1 VRPANISYLNVV
13 SGFPPFDV
21 HSNFL
26 KFLDLLCFCSGSG
39 NRFARVIEISHNYE
53 PSAGFPEGE
62 YTACLDELYDY
73 SMEVYARHDRSYD
86 LAPLSLPELDALLP
100 SPRLIGS
107 PESTPSPRGDQEA
120 VPASVWEPF
129 RYPLNVNIYETLC
142 AACFDHDSVGRHDEL
157 KPVIIAAIERTRAHL
172 GVTNE
177 QQHLCLARQHFEE
190 YLVAERENERDPL
203 RGRAAI
209 ENERKEMLT
218 ALQDHM
224 IVSTLQDQ
232 NLPSFDG
239 SGLVSPATSE
249 AAEDET
255 RRMREGVIKLVME
268 HFSAIVEDYHRCDV
282 DLLPRALRV
291 YVALRHPE
299 DPQTVVR
306 EAMTLAVVRL
316 YERLSEDVE
325 RPISPEGLC
334 VVVTKVLSAI
344 DVEIEKYADVWKE
357 FITGSDTLPD
367 STGLFIRAIGSR
379 TQRDPAHCIF
389 VWYDC

>member
-1 VRPANISYLNVV
+1 MV
-13 SGFPPFDV
+13 
-21 HSNFL
+21 
-26 KFLDLLCFCSGSG
+26 CFVLRRSRK
-39 NRFARVIEISHNYE
+39 RFARVIEISHDYE
-53 PSAGFPEGE
+53 ASAGFPEEE
-62 YTACLDELYDY
+62 YTSCLDELYDY

-86 LAPLSLPELDALLP
+86 LASLRLPELDAPVP
-100 SPRLIGS
+100 SPHPVGS
-107 PESTPSPRGDQEA
+107 PDSTPSPRGDQEA
-120 VPASVWEPF
+120 VPASVWGSF
-129 RYPLNVNIYETLC
+129 RYPLSTNIYETLC

-157 KPVIIAAIERTRAHL
+157 KHDILIAIERTRAHL

-190 YLVAERENERDPL
+190 YVVAEHENARDPL

-209 ENERKEMLT
+209 ENERKEMLA
-218 ALQDHM
+218 ALQDHI

-255 RRMREGVIKLVME
+255 RRMRESVIKPIME
-268 HFSAIVEDYHRCDV
+268 HFSAVVEDYHRCDI

-306 EAMTLAVVRL
+306 EVMTLAVVRM
-316 YERLSEDVE
+316 YERLSEGAE
-325 RPISPEGLC
+325 RPISPAGLC
-334 VVVTKVLSAI
+334 MVVTKVLSAI
-344 DVEIEKYADVWKE
+344 DLEIEKYADVWKDY
-357 FITGSDTLPD
+357 IAGSDNVPD
-367 STGLFIRAIGSR
+367 STGLFIRAMGSR
-379 TQRDPAHCIF
+379 AQPALADIF
-389 VWYDC
+389 VWYHRILIRA